1 MSWGTELWDKYE
13 SVLKEVSGVREN
25 DPEDSSDTCMKV
37 SQAGKELDCW
47 YGGFFKER
55 SKLEADYARGLR
67 RLVRNYTVKE
77 KNRREE
83 EETSLAGG
91 FR

>member
-1 MSWGTELWDKYE
+1 MSWGNELWDKYE
-13 SVLKEVSGVREN
+13 SVLKEVREKIIV
-25 DPEDSSDTCMKV
+25 ETLLTLCMKV
-37 SQAGKELDCW
+37 VQAGKELDCW
-47 YGGFFKER
+47 YGGFLKER

-77 KNRREE
+77 KYRRDE
-83 EETSLAGG
+83 EETSQAGG

>member
-1 MSWGTELWDKYE
+1 MSWGNELWDKYE
-13 SVLKEVSGVREN
+13 SVLKEVREKIIV
-25 DPEDSSDTCMKV
+25 EILLTLCMKV
-37 SQAGKELDCW
+37 VQAGKELDCW
-47 YGGFFKER
+47 YGGFLKER

-77 KNRREE
+77 KYRRDE
-83 EETSLAGG
+83 EETSQAGG